1 MMIKVDV
8 NGIIKLWTHTKK
20 CNQILEGY
28 KQLEWAKLETA
39 EMDEEINKRL
49 RKELNDLR
57 NIDKK
62 STTYTGIQKYLK
74 NCADFVPTLGEL
86 KDPSIQTADMRHWKR
101 VQEITK
107 SNFEIN
113 DQTTLAVVWDLNL
126 FNFKDDIEETT
137 ERAKQEAKMEKQL
150 AKVDEKWKD
159 TVFEKIPHK
168 DTPII
173 TLR

>member
-28 KQLEWAKLETA
+28 KQLEWAKVETA

-62 STTYTGIQKYLK
+62 STAYTGIQKYLK
-74 NCADFVPTLGEL
+74 NCADFVPTVGEL

-137 ERAKQEAKMEKQL
+137 
-150 AKVDEKWKD
+150 
-159 TVFEKIPHK
+159 
-168 DTPII
+168 
-173 TLR
+173 